1 MMQNYIIASIGLIT
15 YSLIF
20 LPILLSIINAIEFF
34 INFVVRYYL
43 NITDMEKIII
53 DSIDSYNRVVG
64 LQTFH
69 PLVAVVD
76 LKEASN
82 TIPSVRYDYELYAL
96 FLKKGSQCSIR
107 YGRQIYDFQ
116 KGSVLTFSPGQHVEN
131 VGDSDNER
139 PDVIGLLFHPDL
151 AYGTPLA
158 EKLYDYTFFNYA
170 NNEAVHL
177 SDEEH
182 SIFLD
187 CIDRLRRE
195 IEHPIDR
202 HSGRLLCAGIELLL
216 EYMNRFYDRQF
227 ITRGKVNSEIVRE
240 FERHL
245 NTFYDG
251 PGMVE
256 FQPTV
261 AYFAE
266 KANLSAGYFG
276 DLIKKHTGMSAQEII
291 TRKIICEGKI
301 LLSTT
306 TDDIN
311 TIAYKL
317 GFQYPQHFS
326 RLFKKATGN
335 SPTIFRQSTTV

>member
-1 MMQNYIIASIGLIT
+1 MDN
-15 YSLIF
+15 
-20 LPILLSIINAIEFF
+20 
-34 INFVVRYYL
+34 
-43 NITDMEKIII
+43 III
-53 DSIDSYNRVVG
+53 DSIDKYNRVVG
-64 LQTFH
+64 LPTYN

-76 LKEASN
+76 LKEA
-82 TIPSVRYDYELYAL
+82 TKLIPSTRYDYELYAL

-116 KGSVLTFSPGQHVEN
+116 KGSVVTFSPGQHIEN

-139 PDVIGLLFHPDL
+139 PDVIGLLFHPDI
-151 AYGTPLA
+151 AYGTALA
-158 EKLYDYTFFNYA
+158 EKLQDYSFFSYA

-182 SIFLD
+182 SIFID
-187 CIDRLRRE
+187 CIDRIRRE

-202 HSGRLLCAGIELLL
+202 HSGRLLCAAIDLLL

-227 ITRGKVNSEIVRE
+227 ITRNKVNSEIVRN
-240 FERHL
+240 FEKDL
-245 NTFYDG
+245 NSYFDHKNTI
-251 PGMVE
+251 E

-261 AYFAE
+261 AYFAD
-266 KANLSAGYFG
+266 KANLSVGYFG
-276 DLIKKHTGMSAQEII
+276 DLIKKHTGLSAQEII
-291 TRKIICEGKI
+291 TRRIICEGKK

-326 RLFKKATGN
+326 RLFKKSTGN
-335 SPTIFRQSTTV
+335 SPTEFRKSAVVNNLSSYT

>member
-1 MMQNYIIASIGLIT
+1 MDN
-15 YSLIF
+15 
-20 LPILLSIINAIEFF
+20 
-34 INFVVRYYL
+34 
-43 NITDMEKIII
+43 III
-53 DSIDSYNRVVG
+53 DSIDTYNRVVG
-64 LQTFH
+64 LPTYN

-76 LKEASN
+76 LKEASKV
-82 TIPSVRYDYELYAL
+82 IPSTRYDYELYAL

-116 KGSVLTFSPGQHVEN
+116 KGSVVTFSPGQHIEN

-139 PDVIGLLFHPDL
+139 PDVIGLLFHPDI
-151 AYGTPLA
+151 AYGTALA
-158 EKLYDYTFFNYA
+158 EKLQDYSFFSYA

-182 SIFLD
+182 SIFID
-187 CIDRLRRE
+187 CIDRIRRE

-202 HSGRLLCAGIELLL
+202 HSGRLLCAAIDLLL

-227 ITRGKVNSEIVRE
+227 ITRNKVNSEIVMN

-245 NTFYDG
+245 NSYFDHKNTI
-251 PGMVE
+251 E

-261 AYFAE
+261 AYFAD
-266 KANLSAGYFG
+266 KANLSVGYFG
-276 DLIKKHTGMSAQEII
+276 DLIKKHTGLSAQEII
-291 TRKIICEGKI
+291 TRRIICEGKK

-326 RLFKKATGN
+326 RLFKKSTGN
-335 SPTIFRQSTTV
+335 SPTEFRKSAVVNNLSNYT